1 MSKRVWW
8 ILGGVVVLSAGVYF
22 GVNAMAPRKPVSPH
36 EMRIR
41 ELFAAIDEPASDL
54 KILEPKDQ
62 ERSGFASNTTVT
74 IHEAS
79 QQVTLVKRWPGWRK
93 ANPEPITATEQVRN
107 ASDAK
112 AKLAELLPELGLSDL
127 KYKIL
132 TVHRLETRPALITK
146 DGVQE
151 WEDRKTRP
159 HYVIIFRETHE
170 DPRYYLDGLRQGTV
184 EFCTKTG
191 KVLLFHMDY
200 PAKAGEWQ
208 SIITEEQAAR
218 KVREAWKSSSKSA
231 SVSRTTVDPIW
242 MHYWTDPDLRH
253 ETPMSGGY
261 VVRGLDAKG
270 DLQCI
275 GFVVGQ
281 TGEVRWKQCGDIPDS
296 VNWNGRYQNFRPSE

>member
-1 MSKRVWW
+1 MA
-8 ILGGVVVLSAGVYF
+8 VLSAGVYF
-22 GVNAMAPRKPVSPH
+22 GVNAMAPRKLVSPQ
-36 EMRIR
+36 EERIR
-41 ELFAAIDEPASDL
+41 ELFAAIDEPATDL

-62 ERSGFASNTTVT
+62 EQSGFASNTTVT

-93 ANPEPITATEQVRN
+93 ANPEPIAATEQVRN

-151 WEDRKTRP
+151 WEERKTRP
-159 HYVIIFRETHE
+159 HYVIIFRETNE

-200 PAKAGEWQ
+200 PAIAGEWQ

-218 KVREAWKSSSKSA
+218 KVREEWKSSSKSA

-270 DLQCI
+270 DIQCI

-281 TGEVRWKQCGDIPDS
+281 TGEVRWKQGGDIPDS